1 MAAAFPLS
9 TNAPRSG
16 AAVRKE
22 SSRKIISEATQLE
35 KSSNWFFPP
44 TKHWTVSQQMSQVTV
59 IGWWLR
65 RSRRKSL
72 LQDGFSRLC
81 NFIPI
86 LLVLLT
92 AQLSTCLL
100 HFTQAWGQSQSLGQ
114 LWTPRTQQ
122 RVDTQQILK
131 NRIGAVQS
139 SVAEEKISSKAACYS
154 ANNNN
159 TSNCDS
165 HLSSCYA
172 PDFSGSASVLL
183 CSLRLLQLSA
193 VPLNPSSRKLRLT
206 QVYYWKQNVQWLNSI
221 AGIFTRTG
229 IKPFL
234 DHAFG

>member
-92 AQLSTCLL
+92 AQLSTCLSSFYTSL
-100 HFTQAWGQSQSLGQ
+100 RAEPVSGSTLNPQDPAKGGHTTDSEKQDWGSPEFSSWRKDKL
-114 LWTPRTQQ
+114 
-122 RVDTQQILK
+122 
-131 NRIGAVQS
+131 QS
-139 SVAEEKISSKAACYS
+139 S
-154 ANNNN
+154 
-159 TSNCDS
+159 
-165 HLSSCYA
+165 LL
-172 PDFSGSASVLL
+172 FS
-183 CSLRLLQLSA
+183 
-193 VPLNPSSRKLRLT
+193 
-206 QVYYWKQNVQWLNSI
+206 
-221 AGIFTRTG
+221 
-229 IKPFL
+229 
-234 DHAFG
+234 